1 MDGNDLQN
9 LSEEALINKVRETSV
24 FAELSPSQKDRV
36 VLALRKAGYTVG
48 YLGDGI
54 NDVSAMR
61 SADVAIS
68 VENAVDVAKESADIV
83 LLRQDLRTIID
94 AVLEGRKTFL
104 NTMKYLFLQTSSN
117 FGNVFSMAG
126 ASLIIPFL
134 PMLPKQVLMAN
145 LLTDTA
151 VMSIPTDE
159 VDRDWTKSPKK
170 WDMNFIKRFM
180 ITFGLLSSVFDY
192 ITFLF
197 LLYVMKVSSD
207 IFRSAWFLEGLFTQI
222 LVILSLRTKKL
233 FLKSKPSS
241 LLLLTVFGVGLVGI
255 IIPFTPLGKMLE
267 LKPLSMPLY
276 LFVLL
281 VVVFYLASVEIVKGF
296 FYKKYDL

>member
-1 MDGNDLQN
+1 
-9 LSEEALINKVRETSV
+9 
-24 FAELSPSQKDRV
+24 

-68 VENAVDVAKESADIV
+68 VENAVDVVKESADIV

-126 ASLIIPFL
+126 ASLIVPFL

-296 FYKKYDL
+296 FYKKHDL